1 MSQVKIQGNASGT
14 GIFTIASPNG
24 NTDRTLTLPD
34 ATGAAVLDT
43 ASQTLTN
50 KTLGSGLVMGASA
63 ITAGTVVASTSGT
76 SIDFTSI
83 PSWVKR
89 VTVMFSGMSTSG
101 TSLKQIQIG
110 TSGGVQTTSYVNA
123 AVYTGP
129 GTAGASYTSGFVV
142 RNDTAA
148 DLLSG
153 TIFLT
158 LLDSSTGSWSASG
171 SLSAGAYVLLTA
183 GSKTLSG
190 TLDRVRITTVNGT
203 DTFDAGS
210 INILWE

>member
-1 MSQVKIQGNASGT
+1 
-14 GIFTIASPNG
+14 
-24 NTDRTLTLPD
+24 
-34 ATGAAVLDT
+34 
-43 ASQTLTN
+43 
-50 KTLGSGLVMGASA
+50 
-63 ITAGTVVASTSGT
+63 
-76 SIDFTSI
+76 
-83 PSWVKR
+83 
-89 VTVMFSGMSTSG
+89 MFSGMSTSG
-101 TSLKQIQIG
+101 TSLKQIQLG
-110 TSGGVQTTSYVNA
+110 TSGGVQTTSYVGVG
-123 AVYTGP
+123 VYAGP
-129 GTAGASYTSGFVV
+129 GTAGAAYTSGFVI

-210 INILWE
+210 INILYE